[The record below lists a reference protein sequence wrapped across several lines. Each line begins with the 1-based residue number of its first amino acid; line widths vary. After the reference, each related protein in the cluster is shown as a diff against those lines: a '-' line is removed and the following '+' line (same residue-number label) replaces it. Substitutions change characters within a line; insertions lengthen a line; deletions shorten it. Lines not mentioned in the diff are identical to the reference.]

1 MGANSL
7 KYIVLLTGSGILIYD
22 DISTESMGI
31 LSLIGLILLVVG
43 IYLISKG
50 IGEKPKVDPYAVQSY
65 DEEE

>member
-1 MGANSL
+1 MGTNSS

-31 LSLIGLILLVVG
+31 FSLIGLILLVVG

>member
-1 MGANSL
+1 MGPNSL
-7 KYIVLLTGSGILIYD
+7 KYIVFLTGSGILIYD
-22 DISTESMGI
+22 DISTESMGL

-50 IGEKPKVDPYAVQSY
+50 IREKPKVDPYAVQSY

>member
-1 MGANSL
+1 MGTNSL

-22 DISTESMGI
+22 DISTESMEI

-50 IGEKPKVDPYAVQSY
+50 IGEKPKVDPYARQGIGKY
-65 DEEE
+65 